1 MQEELASIREGFTK
15 KITKM
20 LSSVSLLSGKKKK
33 KKKKKKSLKQKQKKK
48 KKKKKKKPTK
58 KPGVG
63 GYRWGLGE

>member
-33 KKKKKKSLKQKQKKK
+33 KKKKKKSQKQQQPNKQKKRK
-48 KKKKKKKPTK
+48 KNPQKY
-58 KPGVG
+58 PGVG
-63 GYRWGLGE
+63 GYRLGLGE